1 MISYCTS
8 SSRGVNQI
16 IRKIILRFFLT
27 TKRNSLTAIFIFS
40 CIAASAQ
47 QRYYI
52 NVSATGTNTGTSWA
66 NAFTTINAAYTKVSA
81 GDTLWIARGTYL
93 ATTDTD
99 RLKSMYFKDGVK
111 VYGGFTGNET
121 FLGQRDWV
129 NNQTILS
136 GDIGIAGDNTDNS
149 YHILLVSGQV
159 AGLELDGLIITE
171 GNCRNQVSIPIGS
184 PGFDPNEGK
193 GAGITASTKES
204 VVFRNCI
211 ISNNT
216 SKNGGGFGGTRSES
230 SFYKCVFK
238 NNNAF
243 DKGGAFYN
251 ALSGN
256 VKFSE
261 CEFSENT
268 ARYGAA
274 IDHAS
279 NVNAAERSVTN
290 ITDCNFV
297 KNTSIENGGAV
308 RFSEGAIKGSF
319 FERNKANMG
328 GAVCTYASASPDG
341 GTRFIKNCKFNKNK
355 ATGMGGALYSAYSMN
370 ISNSS
375 FYRNEAGG
383 SGGAIGHMSHSN
395 FKTHPLR
402 IHNCTIINNSC
413 GNIGGALYA
422 GATIDFYFDIS
433 IANCIVWDNDAKGR
447 IVKTF
452 YSGQITPNGARY
464 TNNEVR
470 VNNCLINAEH
480 AMGNPATNTNIWANP
495 GLDTTSVSYW
505 QLSDGS
511 AAIHA
516 GIADTTGLLV
526 GNYDLELNNRMQHG
540 RVDIGASEYQGS
552 FIPATGIAIRSENDQ
567 TSVALQDTL
576 SLYAD
581 FTPANATNRG
591 VKWKIVDGFAYGMI
605 DGDGNLSSPDQ
616 TTPGV
621 VRVQAVS
628 VYDESVKA
636 EKEFTF
642 YRPVSTIALYTAG
655 DITQI
660 TAGETLQILATILPS
675 TATDKTLS
683 WEVIEGA
690 SIASVSSEGLLTPA
704 GQGVVTVKATAL
716 DGSGKSGT
724 YQVTITAVPVPV
736 SEIVL
741 STEGNIT
748 EITTGESLQ
757 ITATVLP
764 EQATNKTLSW
774 EILEGSACA
783 GVSSTGLLTVTCEGP
798 VIVKASA
805 ADGSGVSAQ
814 YELTVGSVITGL
826 TKNNEKAITVYPN
839 PTEGKVYIDLTRC
852 PGPPGFDVEVLDSM
866 GRSKLT
872 IHAPEN
878 AFDFQAPL
886 SSGIYTFRIT
896 KGVHRLNEKVII
908 R

>member
-1 MISYCTS
+1 MISYS
-8 SSRGVNQI
+8 SSCCGVDQT
-16 IRKIILRFFLT
+16 IRKIILRFFWAIQRNTLT
-27 TKRNSLTAIFIFS
+27 VIFIFS
-40 CIAASAQ
+40 CIAVSAQ

-66 NAFTTINAAYTKVSA
+66 NAFTTVNAAYTKVAA
-81 GDTLWIARGTYL
+81 GDTLWIAQGTYR
-93 ATTDTD
+93 ATTDND

-121 FLGQRDWV
+121 FLSQRDWV
-129 NNQTILS
+129 NNKTILS
-136 GDIGIAGDNTDNS
+136 GDIGIAGDNTDNT

-159 AGLELDGLIITE
+159 AGLEIDGLIITD
-171 GNCRNQVSIPIGS
+171 GNCRNQVSVPIGS

-193 GAGITASTKES
+193 GAGIAASTKES
-204 VVFRNCI
+204 IVFRNCI

-256 VKFSE
+256 VKFSQ
-261 CEFSENT
+261 CDFIENT
-268 ARYGAA
+268 ARYGGG

-290 ITDCNFV
+290 IADCNFV

-308 RFSEGAIKGSF
+308 RFSEGAIRGSF

-328 GAVCTYASASPDG
+328 GAVSTYVSASPDG
-341 GTRFIKNCKFNKNK
+341 GTRFIKNCKFNKNN
-355 ATGMGGALYSAYSMN
+355 AVGMGGALYSVCSMN

-395 FKTHPLR
+395 FKIHTLR
-402 IHNCTIINNSC
+402 MHNCTIINNSC

-422 GATIDFYFDIS
+422 GATIDYYFDIS
-433 IANCIVWDNDAKGR
+433 IVNCIVWDNDAKGR
-447 IVKTF
+447 TVKTF
-452 YSGQITPNGARY
+452 YSSQITPNGARY
-464 TNNEVR
+464 TKDEVR
-470 VNNCLINAEH
+470 VNHCLINAEQ
-480 AMGNPATNTNIWANP
+480 ALGNPATNTNIWANA

-511 AAIHA
+511 AAINA
-516 GIADTTGLLV
+516 GIADTTGLHA
-526 GNYDLELNNRMQHG
+526 GNYDIELNNRMQNG
-540 RVDIGASEYQGS
+540 RIDIGAFEYQGS
-552 FIPATGIAIRSENDQ
+552 FISATGIAIRSENDQ
-567 TSVALQDTL
+567 TSVSLQDTL
-576 SLYAD
+576 LLYAD

-591 VKWKIVDGFAYGMI
+591 VKWKVVAGFEYGTI
-605 DGDGNLSSPDQ
+605 NGEGNLSSADQ

-621 VRVQAVS
+621 VRIQAVS
-628 VYDESVKA
+628 VYDESILA

-642 YRPVSTIALYTAG
+642 YRPVATITLYTTG

-660 TAGETLQILATILPS
+660 TADETLQILASILPS
-675 TATDKTLS
+675 NATDKTLS
-683 WEVIEGA
+683 WEITEGA
-690 SIASVSSEGLLTPA
+690 SIASVSSEGLLTPS
-704 GQGVVTVKATAL
+704 GLGTVTVKATAG
-716 DGSGKSGT
+716 DGSGTSAT
-724 YQVTITAVPVPV
+724 YQVTIIAVPVPV

-741 STEGNIT
+741 STEGNVT

-757 ITATVLP
+757 IMATVLP
-764 EQATNKTLSW
+764 EQATDKTLSW
-774 EILEGSACA
+774 EIVEGSACA
-783 GVSSTGLLTVTCEGP
+783 GISSTGLLTVTCEGP

-805 ADGSGVSAQ
+805 ADGSEVSAQ
-814 YELTVGSVITGL
+814 YELTVNSVITGL
-826 TKNNEKAITVYPN
+826 PQNKEKAITVYPN
-839 PTEGKVYIDLTRC
+839 PTEGNVHIDLTQY
-852 PGPPGFDVEVLDSM
+852 PGPPGFDMEVLDCM
-866 GRSKLT
+866 GRSMLT
-872 IHAPEN
+872 IHASDN
-878 AFDFQAPL
+878 AFDFQSSL
-886 SSGIYTFRIT
+886 SSGIYTLRIT
-896 KGVHRLNEKVII
+896 KGVHRVNEKIMI